1 MASTAIRTPHF
12 APAQQPGVAQA
23 LRDLLVSA
31 RALSSALWAAAFERQ
46 AAGAVEL
53 DEASQLRAM
62 ADDVASQ
69 DPNFAQ
75 DLYAL
80 ADRVERAALA
90 GHSL

>member
-12 APAQQPGVAQA
+12 APAQQPSVGQA

-31 RALSSALWAAAFERQ
+31 RALSVALWAAAFQSQ
-46 AAGAVEL
+46 ATAPVEL

-62 ADDVASQ
+62 ADDAAAS
-69 DPNFAQ
+69 DPGFAQ

-80 ADRVERAALA
+80 ADRVERAAIA
-90 GHSL
+90 AHNI

>member
-12 APAQQPGVAQA
+12 APVQNPSVGQA

-31 RALSSALWAAAFERQ
+31 RALSAALWAAAFQRQ
-46 AAGAVEL
+46 AIEAAEL

-62 ADDVASQ
+62 ADDAMAK

-90 GHSL
+90 SHNV

>member
-12 APAQQPGVAQA
+12 APAQQPNVAQA

-31 RALSSALWAAAFERQ
+31 RTLSSALWAAAFQRQ
-46 AAGAVEL
+46 TVSPVEL
-53 DEASQLRAM
+53 DEASQLRAL
-62 ADDVASQ
+62 ADDAMAK

-90 GHSL
+90 GQTV

>member
-12 APAQQPGVAQA
+12 APAQHPTVGQA

-31 RALSSALWAAAFERQ
+31 RALSVALWAAAFRSQ
-46 AAGAVEL
+46 PTVAVEL
-53 DEASQLRAM
+53 DEASHLRAL
-62 ADDVASQ
+62 ADDAVAK

-90 GHSL
+90 GHNV

>member
-12 APAQQPGVAQA
+12 ATAQQPGVAQA

-31 RALSSALWAAAFERQ
+31 RTLSAALWAAVFQSRP
-46 AAGAVEL
+46 AAAVEL

-62 ADDVASQ
+62 ADDAVAA
-69 DPNFAQ
+69 DPRYAQ

-80 ADRVERAALA
+80 ADRVERAAIAMHHL
-90 GHSL
+90 